1 MLARDNAVALNY
13 TQFSSGVKRYVLVK
27 HAMKKILLC
36 VLKHILNM
44 FNVDYRI
51 QKRCRYIWYA
61 RVYILCGHDFKLL
74 WQFNSTV
81 WIFAQFMC
89 VHFLCDTIAQS
100 LLWENSLISILFTWI
115 FCSLDMSITNAES
128 NRPSR
133 RGLVN

>member
-89 VHFLCDTIAQS
+89 VCIFCVILSHSLCCEKILSLVYS
-100 LLWENSLISILFTWI
+100 LLEFFVLWTCRSLMLSRI
-115 FCSLDMSITNAES
+115 DPRAE
-128 NRPSR
+128 
-133 RGLVN
+133 GL